1 VLIRVEHFVALLE
14 SDLAPFVDTFLHFG
28 RNHRRGR
35 HGQASSSCA
44 PHQVGHMAVVLGGAN
59 IVKMPVDKLFHGASI
74 QPRQNLLVICGLS
87 CLSIRLPRR
96 DLVRKRLLGATSG
109 LYTARGSGTRW
120 GLGLDVRLHVRA
132 LRAMHGP
139 VKTFSDLAACDMGS
153 GAAERSGGVL
163 VPTGTQHEVRLE
175 WRTGP

>member
-1 VLIRVEHFVALLE
+1 
-14 SDLAPFVDTFLHFG
+14 
-28 RNHRRGR
+28 
-35 HGQASSSCA
+35 
-44 PHQVGHMAVVLGGAN
+44 MAVVLGGAN

-163 VPTGTQHEVRLE
+163 VPTGTQREVRLE
-175 WRTGP
+175 MAYWTLAKYAQWGCGTGLDIAVNGLVTSLGTS